1 MTYCILFF
9 LRACRNISTKHAGRT
24 SRTCWVERQE
34 TALKTS
40 NKNLPIFI
48 GFRNHQ
54 IQSPHNH
61 SIVQIVPKLGGNLS
75 NVAKTELVIFD
86 SAKLDLLSILRPLT
100 KVLQDC
106 SLIAPALITTF
117 SSTLRTIHKM
127 KTLLEQEGVDAFRRP
142 ELFPV
147 CSSLLNNNLSEELE
161 DIIPNRATR
170 LRTRENPTN
179 DHTLHHGY
187 LLRGKT
193 DDSLALVKDNIM
205 ILDNLIQR
213 LEY

>member
-1 MTYCILFF
+1 MRSRHTLNRCIPRLSVHFV
-9 LRACRNISTKHAGRT
+9 T
-24 SRTCWVERQE
+24 S
-34 TALKTS
+34 
-40 NKNLPIFI
+40 
-48 GFRNHQ
+48 
-54 IQSPHNH
+54 
-61 SIVQIVPKLGGNLS
+61 
-75 NVAKTELVIFD
+75 
-86 SAKLDLLSILRPLT
+86 
-100 KVLQDC
+100 
-106 SLIAPALITTF
+106 TF
-117 SSTLRTIHKM
+117 SSTLRTIHKL

-147 CSSLLNNNLSEELE
+147 CLLLLNNNLSEELE

-179 DHTLHHGY
+179 DHTLHYGY